1 MTHEELIKTIKQL
14 SVEDRITV
22 RDAVSKSIADEA
34 EPPKTRTS
42 IDNQLGGLTN
52 ADSPSAGRT
61 ASEGNGHS
69 LSQKLYGIL
78 EFEGGPPTDDEVKD
92 MIADYLL
99 KKYY

>member
-14 SVEDRITV
+14 PVEDRITV
-22 RDAVSKSIADEA
+22 RDAISKSIPDEA

-42 IDNQLGGLTN
+42 IANQLSGLTKPE
-52 ADSPSAGRT
+52 APSAGH
-61 ASEGNGHS
+61 AAGKGNGHS
-69 LSQKLYGIL
+69 LSQTLYGIL